1 MKIVVYGIP
10 NCETV
15 KKTRLWLTAHAISYE
30 FHDFKKA
37 GVDRALLSSWL
48 QDVALDLL
56 LNRRGTTWRMLSD
69 EVKAGALDEECM
81 LKLMVNSPSVIKR
94 PVLVVDDRVQ
104 AVGFSEAAYDAF
116 FAQS

>member
-1 MKIVVYGIP
+1 MKVVMYGIP

-15 KKTRLWLTAHAISYE
+15 KKARLWLAARTIPYQ
-30 FHDFKKA
+30 FHDFKKV

-48 QDVALDLL
+48 EDVALDLL
-56 LNRRGTTWRMLSD
+56 LNRRGTTWRTLPD
-69 EVKAGALDEECM
+69 EVKVEALDQECM
-81 LKLMVNSPSVIKR
+81 LKLMINSPSVIKR
-94 PVLVVDDRVQ
+94 PVLVVDGRVQ

>member
-1 MKIVVYGIP
+1 MKVFVYGIP

-15 KKTRLWLTAHAISYE
+15 KKARLWLAEHAISYQ

-37 GVDRALLSSWL
+37 GVERALLCSWL

-56 LNRRGTTWRMLSD
+56 LNRRGTTWRMLPD
-69 EVKAGALDEECM
+69 EVKAEAMGEECM
-81 LKLMVNSPSVIKR
+81 LKLMINSPSVIKR
-94 PVLVVDDRVQ
+94 PVLVVDGRVQ
-104 AVGFSEAAYDAF
+104 AVGFSAAAYAAF